1 MPLVEI
7 TVPAGAL
14 EEDSLSALQRD
25 VADSVLKW
33 MGLPHDDF
41 FRSATWVYVNEV
53 PAGRSTTGAGDTGP
67 RFLVVVTALEKFL
80 TAESNEAMAGEITEF
95 VLKAAGLPA
104 DKAGAVWTV
113 VHEVP
118 EGNWA
123 VGSNL
128 TRRKNIDALIA
139 QSKG

>member
-14 EEDSLSALQRD
+14 EEDVLPSLQQD
-25 VADSVLKW
+25 IADSVLKW
-33 MGLPHDDF
+33 MGLPLDDF
-41 FRSATWVYVNEV
+41 FRSATWVYVKEV

-67 RFLVVVTALEKFL
+67 RFLVVVTPLEKFL
-80 TAESNEAMAGEITEF
+80 TAESNEAMSEEITQF

-104 DKAGAVWTV
+104 DKASSVWTLV
-113 VHEVP
+113 REVP
-118 EGNWA
+118 EGYWS
-123 VGSNL
+123 VGANL
-128 TRRKNIDALIA
+128 TRRKNIDALIE